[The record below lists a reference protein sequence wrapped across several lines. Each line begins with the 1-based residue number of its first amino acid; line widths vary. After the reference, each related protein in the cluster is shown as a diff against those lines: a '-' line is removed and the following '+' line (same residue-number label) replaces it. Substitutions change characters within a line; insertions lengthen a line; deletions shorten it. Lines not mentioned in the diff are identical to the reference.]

1 MTEKAMIPNVN
12 TGLTQ
17 DSIPLVDW
25 QEALTIFLNTLSY
38 PRTAKAYQR
47 AVVEAMEALG
57 VDYIAGIT
65 PPMLAQYR
73 GGLVVRLDTDREDR
87 LSPATV
93 NLKLAGLRQFLNFC
107 RVTGITRLNK
117 DVIGFVLKSP
127 KAEVQKPYEVLNEE
141 GKTNLS
147 RLRVGHE
154 LVTKNRNL
162 VTIDQS

>member
-1 MTEKAMIPNVN
+1 
-12 TGLTQ
+12 
-17 DSIPLVDW
+17 
-25 QEALTIFLNTLSY
+25 
-38 PRTAKAYQR
+38 
-47 AVVEAMEALG
+47 
-57 VDYIAGIT
+57 
-65 PPMLAQYR
+65 MLAQYR